1 MKKLF
6 AFLFVLLFT
15 SCQKDPQVSPISTN
29 TSVVVNERTLLN
41 DLLKPLTKA
50 PLATPDQ
57 DLKVFDD
64 LKSAKIIGMGEATHG
79 TKEFFE
85 MKHRLFKYFVENF
98 NHRIF
103 AFEMDYG
110 ESLIFDEYVQ
120 TGKGDL
126 VQLMKSKMYFWTW
139 NTVEVKNLLE
149 WMKIYNLN
157 KTEPDRVHIYGIDCQ
172 TFIYNVPE
180 LLKRVNKISPI
191 IGENLSKLFINF
203 PSTEGNYKGGF
214 SDNIIDAQTFINENK
229 SLLIAK
235 SSEKEYNII
244 EHLMM
249 IISQTDAVLTNAGSN
264 RRDTYMAANV
274 QWLNDQTTYPM
285 SVWAHNLHIAN
296 EGSIMGALL
305 TQKYQ
310 DKYKKIGF
318 SFADGTATAVNFDNN
333 RRLMYNA
340 FPESVRTD
348 YVNQLFF
355 QANTPNFVVKMSD
368 MFANDL
374 LKNYFQKRNFYQIGS
389 GFSTGYAYSNF
400 TTLKAYNFD
409 YLIHINTSTHSD
421 NYRVNP

>member
-6 AFLFVLLFT
+6 VFLFVLLFT
-15 SCQKDPQVSPISTN
+15 GCQKEPQVSPISPEN
-29 TSVVVNERTLLN
+29 ALLN
-41 DLLKPLTKA
+41 TLLKPLTKA
-50 PLATPDQ
+50 PLDVPDQ
-57 DLKVFDD
+57 DLKIFND
-64 LKSAKIIGMGEATHG
+64 LKSAKIIGLGEATHG

-110 ESLIFDEYVQ
+110 ESLIFDDYVQ

-126 VQLMKSKMYFWTW
+126 VKLMKDKMYFWTW
-139 NTVEVKNLLE
+139 STVEVKNLLE
-149 WMKIYNLN
+149 WMKNYNLN
-157 KTEPDRVHIYGIDCQ
+157 KPEPDRVHIYGMDCQ

-180 LLKRVNKISPI
+180 LLKRVNSINPS
-191 IGENLSKLFINF
+191 IGDNLSKLLMSL

-214 SDNIIDAQTFINENK
+214 SDNILNAQALINDNK

-244 EHLMM
+244 EHLMTL
-249 IISQTDAVLTNAGSN
+249 ISQTDAVLTNAGGN

-274 QWLNDQTTYPM
+274 QWLNDQTTYPL
-285 SVWAHNLHIAN
+285 SVWAHNGHIVD
-296 EGSIMGALL
+296 EGSITGNYIMGSLL

-318 SFADGTATAVNFDNN
+318 SFADGTATARNFDNN
-333 RRLMYNA
+333 RKLMYNT

-421 NYRVNP
+421 NYWINP